1 MQTWHTSDRQII
13 RRVLGGR
20 SNAFLISRQNHHVL
34 VDAGRAGS
42 FHRLK
47 RNLDQ
52 LRVSEDGIS
61 AFVLTHAHFD
71 HAENAKRVQKDYA
84 SNVIIQ
90 QEDADCLSRGE
101 NPMIVGTTHFT
112 RLLTSLFGKRVLS
125 LAKYTPA
132 TPDITF
138 VETFDLNP
146 FGVNAFLLHTPGHS
160 RGSACVIV
168 NHEIALVGDTL
179 FGVFRNA
186 VFPPFADLP
195 LVLIESWKM
204 LLDTG
209 CALFLPSHGGE
220 ITRELL
226 QREYEK
232 YRKRA
237 EMFSDSPNQRPIL

>member
-1 MQTWHTSDRQII
+1 MKMWQMGDGQTI
-13 RRVLGGR
+13 RRVLEGR
-20 SNAFLISRQNHHVL
+20 SNAFILSRENHHVL
-34 VDAGRAGS
+34 VDAGRSGG
-42 FHRLK
+42 FLWLK

-52 LRVSEDGIS
+52 LRISENGIS

-71 HAENAKRVQKDYA
+71 HAENAKRVQTDYA

-101 NPMIVGTTHFT
+101 NPMIVGTTHLT
-112 RLLTSLFGKRVLS
+112 RMLTNLFGKRVLS

-138 VETFDLNP
+138 GETFDLNP
-146 FGVNAFLLHTPGHS
+146 FGVNAYLLHTPGHS
-160 RGSACVIV
+160 PGSACVIV

-232 YRKRA
+232 YRERA
-237 EMFSDSPNQRPIL
+237 KMFSDSPDQRPIL

>member
-1 MQTWHTSDRQII
+1 MQTWHTSDGQTI
-13 RRVLGGR
+13 RRVLSGR
-20 SNAFLISRQNHHVL
+20 SNAFLISRENHHVL

-52 LRVSEDGIS
+52 LRVSKDGIS

-71 HAENAKRVQKDYA
+71 HAENAKHVQTDFA

-90 QEDADCLSRGE
+90 LEDADCLSSGE
-101 NPMIVGTTHFT
+101 NPVIFGTTHFT
-112 RLLTSLFGKRVLS
+112 RLLTNLFGKRVLS
-125 LAKYTPA
+125 LAHYTPV

-138 VETFDLNP
+138 NETFDLNP
-146 FGVNAFLLHTPGHS
+146 FGVNAYLLHTPGHS
-160 RGSACVIV
+160 SGSACVIV
-168 NHEIALVGDTL
+168 NREIALVGDTL

-195 LVLIESWKM
+195 LVLIESWRM
-204 LLDTG
+204 LLDTD
-209 CALFLPSHGGE
+209 CTLFLPSHGGE

-226 QREYEK
+226 QREYAN

-237 EMFSDSPNQRPIL
+237 EAFSDSPDQRPIL